1 MLNYRLP
8 GQKTTFF
15 GRFGF
20 GPDPID
26 PRPSAFDLKK
36 NVKQKKHVKDRKP
49 HETLKNTIFDLF
61 KNFGGWCLIFFGWIQ
76 QPPPPQGRCGWGG
89 PQSGLY
95 PSGGGSAKSQGYVW
109 MQECKC
115 TRGAVFNSK
124 EK

>member
-76 QPPPPQGRCGWGG
+76 QPPPPPGEVWVGWAPIGAIPLRGG
-89 PQSGLY
+89 
-95 PSGGGSAKSQGYVW
+95 V
-109 MQECKC
+109 CKISRIC
-115 TRGAVFNSK
+115 VDARVQVHKGCCI
-124 EK
+124 